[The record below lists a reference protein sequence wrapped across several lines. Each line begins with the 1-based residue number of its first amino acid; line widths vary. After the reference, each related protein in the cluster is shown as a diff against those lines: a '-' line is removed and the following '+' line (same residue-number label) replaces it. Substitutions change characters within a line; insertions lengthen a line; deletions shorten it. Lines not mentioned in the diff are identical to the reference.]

1 MPSKREVF
9 QSLVQHHGR
18 RLYQAARQYV
28 VAADAHDLVQESFLR
43 AWRTFSMAD
52 ERTFGRAWLF
62 VILRNIAREWHRMAT
77 RRVRIV
83 PHDQAELTELAAVDL
98 SEPLLPLPSMDE
110 ASFYEFLDDRIVAA
124 LELLEPQYREVIVLS
139 VAGGL
144 NYREI
149 GEVLDC
155 PIGTVMSRMARARRA
170 LREQL
175 ADYAPSR
182 DHAKGGRP

>member
-1 MPSKREVF
+1 
-9 QSLVQHHGR
+9 
-18 RLYQAARQYV
+18 
-28 VAADAHDLVQESFLR
+28 
-43 AWRTFSMAD
+43 
-52 ERTFGRAWLF
+52 
-62 VILRNIAREWHRMAT
+62 MAT